1 MVERGGKTIR
11 NNKKIAR
18 AADVA
23 EPVKNLQSV
32 NLLHLTIFTGK
43 VLDSYILDGDLLQE
57 IRTLAAR
64 VTGDDALPSQPV
76 AEPRQVTVTVEGIG
90 QKVAGKQRV
99 QLEMLTVFFLCVCV
113 FICICIMCPRVCV
126 RSQRGQG
133 VQRVECSGV
142 HGGDLVVVERQETH

>member
-11 NNKKIAR
+11 NNKKIAT

-99 QLEMLTVFFLCVCV
+99 QLEMLTVFFCVCV
-113 FICICIMCPRVCV
+113 FLYAFALCVPECVCAHSV
-126 RSQRGQG
+126 DR
-133 VQRVECSGV
+133 ECSVSNAPGFMEV
-142 HGGDLVVVERQETH
+142 IWLS

>member
-23 EPVKNLQSV
+23 EPVKHLQSV

-99 QLEMLTVFFLCVCV
+99 QLEMLTVLFCVCV
-113 FICICIMCPRVCV
+113 CFYMHLHYVSQSVCALTAWTGSAAC
-126 RSQRGQG
+126 RMLRGSW
-133 VQRVECSGV
+133 R
-142 HGGDLVVVERQETH
+142 